1 MPLNSA
7 SDGAVALAPADCAV
21 VVVNF
26 NGASH
31 TIKCVEALAR
41 LKRRPGQL
49 VVVDNGSEQ
58 KDFLQLQEGWRR
70 VASDL
75 NQPEPVL
82 WEDGTLGGG
91 AHSLLMPLTD
101 NRGFSAGNN
110 AALALLLRASAC
122 RAIWLVNSDAEP
134 APTALEALCERMNRR
149 PLAGICGSTMV
160 YMRDPGQLQCAAGGI
175 FIPWLAATRHVG
187 SGAPVELLPDSD
199 KVEKVLDYIIGASFF
214 MRREV
219 LETVGLLGENY
230 FLYGEDVDYCLLAQ
244 RAGFALAWARESI
257 VAHYEGGSTGASNA
271 SSRPAWIDSL
281 SIRNRFHLVRKFY
294 PLMLPC
300 AVLAGLV
307 ILINRVRRGQADR
320 VPMLLRA
327 VCDGVSGR
335 LGRVGCS

>member
-7 SDGAVALAPADCAV
+7 SARAFDLVPADCAV

-31 TIKCVEALAR
+31 TIKCIEALAR

-58 KDFLQLQEGWRR
+58 EDFLRLQDGWRR

-75 NQPEPVL
+75 NQPEPIL
-82 WEDGTLGGG
+82 WKEGMPWSGER
-91 AHSLLMPLTD
+91 SLLMSLAD
-101 NRGFSAGNN
+101 NGGFSAGNN
-110 AALALLLRASAC
+110 AALALLLRASDS
-122 RAIWLVNSDAEP
+122 RAFWLVNSDAEP
-134 APTALEALCERMNRR
+134 APMALEALCERMNRR
-149 PLAGICGSTMV
+149 PYAGICGSTVV
-160 YMRDPGQLQCAAGGI
+160 YARDPGQLQCAAGGI
-175 FIPWLAATRHVG
+175 FISYLAATRHLG
-187 SGAPVELLPDSD
+187 SGAPVEFLPDSD
-199 KVEKVLDYIIGASFF
+199 KVEEALDYVIGASFF

-219 LETVGLLGENY
+219 LETVGLLGEDY

-257 VAHYEGGSTGASNA
+257 VAHYEGGSTGANTA
-271 SSRPAWIDSL
+271 SSRSAWIDFL
-281 SIRNRFHLVRKFY
+281 SVRNRFHLVRKFY
-294 PLMLPC
+294 PLMLPF

-320 VPMLLRA
+320 IPMLLRA
-327 VCDGVSGR
+327 VCDGVSGHF
-335 LGRVGCS
+335 GRVGCS